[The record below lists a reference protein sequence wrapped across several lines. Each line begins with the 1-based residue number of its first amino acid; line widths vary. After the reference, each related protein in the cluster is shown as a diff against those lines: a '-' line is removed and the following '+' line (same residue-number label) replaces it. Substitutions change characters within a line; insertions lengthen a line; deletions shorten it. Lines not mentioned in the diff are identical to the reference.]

1 MANTCRSWWSPAP
14 QRPRSALDVSC
25 GLGLALMHPGPD
37 LDLAPIY
44 AGVVGIAWLGFVQF
58 VPLER
63 RPTFISG

>member
-1 MANTCRSWWSPAP
+1 
-14 QRPRSALDVSC
+14 
-25 GLGLALMHPGPD
+25 MHPGPD